1 MNLAP
6 GVDSVGIHPF
16 LLVLLACG
24 LERLLGDP
32 PGWPHPVVVMGWWI
46 NRLRRLAEAW
56 AGDRPWALRLAGFG
70 ITGLLVGGSAL
81 AGWGL
86 EQLARVWPALGLP
99 LLLVGLASALAGR
112 SLEQA
117 VLAVLA
123 VLPEDVG
130 PKQVGPKQV
139 GPKQVG
145 PKQVGPKQVVLQPQ
159 APRPAGPK
167 PGLGE
172 PQAPEPGALQPGP
185 LEPARQRLA
194 WFVGRDTADLD
205 RAGILRAAA
214 ESASENAV
222 DGLFG
227 PLFWML
233 VGAALLLAGNGN
245 GGSTGFAGVPGFTNF
260 DGVAAGNLGALAGP
274 GPLALAWAYKASST
288 LDSMLGYRRGRL
300 LWLGTAGA
308 RLDDLLTWLPC
319 RLVAL
324 GLPLAAGQPCHT
336 WRLFHAALADGAP
349 DPSPNAGVS
358 QAAYAHAVGVQLGG
372 ANRYGGQW
380 RQKPLL
386 AQGQAPADRGAI
398 LKILALSRRL
408 EALWLAA
415 ALGVAWAW
423 L

>member
-24 LERLLGDP
+24 LDRLLGDP
-32 PGWPHPVVVMGWWI
+32 PRWPHPVVVMGWWI
-46 NRLRRLAEAW
+46 NRLRHLAELF

-70 ITGLLVGGSAL
+70 ITGVLVGGSAL

-86 EQLARVWPALGLP
+86 EQLARWWPALGLP
-99 LLLVGLASALAGR
+99 LVLLGLASALAGR

-117 VLAVLA
+117 VQAVLA
-123 VLPEDVG
+123 VLPE
-130 PKQVGPKQV
+130 PE
-139 GPKQVG
+139 
-145 PKQVGPKQVVLQPQ
+145 
-159 APRPAGPK
+159 APGPAGPK
-167 PGLGE
+167 PGQLE
-172 PQAPEPGALQPGP
+172 PQAPEPGALEPGP
-185 LEPARQRLA
+185 LEPARQQLA
-194 WFVGRDTADLD
+194 WFVGRDTAGLD

-227 PLFWML
+227 PFFWML
-233 VGAALLLAGNGN
+233 VGAGLILAGNGH
-245 GGSTGFAGVPGFTNF
+245 G
-260 DGVAAGNLGALAGP
+260 GP

-324 GLPLAAGQPCHT
+324 GLPLVVGQPLKT
-336 WRLFHAALADGAP
+336 WGLFRSALADGAP

-386 AQGQAPADRGAI
+386 AQGQPPPDRAAI

-415 ALGVAWAW
+415 SLGAAWAW
-423 L
+423 GQ